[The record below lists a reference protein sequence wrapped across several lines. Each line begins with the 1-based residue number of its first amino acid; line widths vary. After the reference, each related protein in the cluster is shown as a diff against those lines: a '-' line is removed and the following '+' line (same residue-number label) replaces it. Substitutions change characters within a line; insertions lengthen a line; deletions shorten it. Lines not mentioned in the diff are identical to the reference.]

1 MSPADTLADNSPSRG
16 SPEWWDARYLSGDV
30 PWDTGIVPPEVVS
43 LLDSGIVRLNG
54 KPAWALDIGCGSG
67 LSSRYL
73 AAHGFRV
80 VGVDLAQVA
89 LSRSHRAAQA
99 AGLPAYFCRASVTD
113 LSFLAVRAALAIDVG
128 CFHALP
134 PEDQAPF
141 IASLA
146 ARLLPGAPYL
156 LYAFEPRGEATDG
169 PEGIGPV
176 EIALFAPYFT
186 LLRAQHGNYRE
197 RASAWYLMLRRGR
210 PA

>member
-1 MSPADTLADNSPSRG
+1 MSSASVSSDDFLPHG

-43 LLDSGIVRLNG
+43 LLDSDIVRLDG
-54 KPAWALDIGCGSG
+54 QPAWALDIGCGSG

-73 AAHGFRV
+73 AGRGFRV
-80 VGVDLAQVA
+80 VGVDLAQTA
-89 LSRSHRAAQA
+89 LARSHRAAQA

-113 LSFLAVRAALAIDVG
+113 LSFLAIRAALAIDVG

-134 PEDQAPF
+134 PEDQTPF
-141 IASLA
+141 IVSLA
-146 ARLLPGAPYL
+146 ARLLPRAPYL

-169 PEGIGPV
+169 PEGIGPA

-197 RASAWYLMLRRGR
+197 RASAWYLMRRSGT